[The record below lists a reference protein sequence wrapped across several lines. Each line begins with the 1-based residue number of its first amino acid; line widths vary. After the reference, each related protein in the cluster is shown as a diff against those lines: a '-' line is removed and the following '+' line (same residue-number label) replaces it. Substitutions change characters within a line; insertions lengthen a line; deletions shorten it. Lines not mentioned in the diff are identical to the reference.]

1 MSYKDNNIMKKK
13 EITTL
18 TKNNSNSIYPC
29 VIFCPILHT
38 ACQKLPLF

>member
-1 MSYKDNNIMKKK
+1 MKKTNK
-13 EITTL
+13 QEITAL

-29 VIFCPILHT
+29 VIFFPILHT